1 MKNCKLN
8 TKLLFIKFVQ
18 KNYLMKTCFKFWFI
32 LLTFFSCKNEIK
44 TNTVLSE
51 LKNRPVKFSPQLRG
65 VFNQP
70 IDFVEAA
77 EKSINAVVHVKN
89 TSVVSDDFSYLD
101 YFYGRNKSPQN
112 RIGTGSGVIVSPDGF
127 IITNNHVIEDATKI
141 EVTTNENIR
150 YEAKLVGTDPYTDI
164 AVLKIETKKLLPYLY
179 FADSDN
185 TKIGEWVLAIGNP
198 FNLNST
204 VTAGIISAKSRDLNK
219 LDRRNQSFIQTDAA
233 VNQGNSGG
241 ALVNLNGEL
250 IGINTAITTIS
261 GGFEGYSF
269 AVPSNIAR
277 KVFEDIIEFGTNQ
290 KGMLGVQGFAISPEF
305 EKFIK
310 ENKIQQSEGFYVS
323 KVLENMGAFNAGI
336 KEGDI
341 LISVDDI
348 KIKKFSD
355 LTGYLESKRPGDRV
369 RLGFFRND
377 IKKYLNVKL
386 EKTKTVEFLNM
397 TLSNLTNKEKE
408 DLKIDSGLR
417 ILDSGELLEGQ
428 IENNSILIDINGNI
442 IDAVDQILQMDPN
455 RVRWITYINP
465 SGEKIRLR
473 F

>member
-1 MKNCKLN
+1 
-8 TKLLFIKFVQ
+8 
-18 KNYLMKTCFKFWFI
+18 MKTYFKFWFV
-32 LLTFFSCKNEIK
+32 LLAFFSCTKKEKSNIIFDE
-44 TNTVLSE
+44 NYSS
-51 LKNRPVKFSPQLRG
+51 PVSYSTPFDQ
-65 VFNQP
+65 VFKQP
-70 IDFVEAA
+70 VDFVEAA

-89 TSVVSDDFSYLD
+89 TSIISDDFSYLD
-101 YFYGRNKSPQN
+101 YFYGRSKSPQN

-127 IITNNHVIEDATKI
+127 IITNNHVIENANKI
-141 EVTTNENIR
+141 EVTTNNNIR
-150 YEAKLVGTDPYTDI
+150 YEAKLIGTDPYTDI
-164 AVLKIETKKLLPYLY
+164 AVLKIETQKLLPYLY
-179 FADSDN
+179 FANSDN

-269 AVPSNIAR
+269 AVPSNIAK

-305 EKFIK
+305 EKFIQ
-310 ENKIQQSEGFYVS
+310 ENNITQSEGFYVS
-323 KVLENMGAFNAGI
+323 KVLENMGASNAGI

-341 LISVDDI
+341 LISVDQI

-355 LTGYLESKRPGDRV
+355 LTGYLESKRPGDNV
-369 RLGFFRND
+369 KIGFFRKD
-377 IKKYLNVKL
+377 VKKYLTVKL
-386 EKTKTVEFLNM
+386 EKTKTVQFLNM
-397 TLSNLTNKEKE
+397 TLSNLSKQEKE
-408 DLKIDSGLR
+408 NLKIKNGLR
-417 ILDSGELLEGQ
+417 IVESGDFLKGQ
-428 IENNSILIDINGNI
+428 IENNSILIDINGK
-442 IDAVDQILQMDPN
+442 AVDTVDEVLQIDPE

-465 SGEKIRLR
+465 NGEKIRLR

>member
-1 MKNCKLN
+1 M
-8 TKLLFIKFVQ
+8 
-18 KNYLMKTCFKFWFI
+18 
-32 LLTFFSCKNEIK
+32 
-44 TNTVLSE
+44 
-51 LKNRPVKFSPQLRG
+51 
-65 VFNQP
+65 
-70 IDFVEAA
+70 
-77 EKSINAVVHVKN
+77 
-89 TSVVSDDFSYLD
+89 
-101 YFYGRNKSPQN
+101 
-112 RIGTGSGVIVSPDGF
+112 SPDGY
-127 IITNNHVIEDATKI
+127 IITNNHVIENATKI
-141 EVTTNENIR
+141 EVTTNDNIR

-164 AVLKIETKKLLPYLY
+164 AVLKIETQKLLPYLY
-179 FADSDN
+179 FGNSDN

-305 EKFIK
+305 EKFIN
-310 ENKIQQSEGFYVS
+310 ENNIKQSEGFYVS
-323 KVLENMGAFNAGI
+323 KVLENMGAYNAGI
-336 KEGDI
+336 KEGDV

-355 LTGYLESKRPGDRV
+355 LTGYLESKRPGDNV
-369 RLGFFRND
+369 KLGFFRKD
-377 IKKYLNVKL
+377 SKKYLNVKL
-386 EKTKTVEFLNM
+386 EKTKTIQFLNM
-397 TLSNLTNKEKE
+397 TLSNLTKKEKE
-408 DLKIDSGLR
+408 DLKIKSG
-417 ILDSGELLEGQ
+417 IKIVESGELLKGQ
-428 IENNSILIDINGNI
+428 IENNSILIDVNGDS
-442 IDAVDQILQMDPN
+442 IDAVDQILQIEPEN
-455 RVRWITYINP
+455 VRWITYINP
-465 SGEKIRLR
+465 NGEKIRLR

>member
-1 MKNCKLN
+1 
-8 TKLLFIKFVQ
+8 
-18 KNYLMKTCFKFWFI
+18 MKTYFKFWFV
-32 LLTFFSCKNEIK
+32 LLAFFSCTKKEKSNIIFDE
-44 TNTVLSE
+44 NYSS
-51 LKNRPVKFSPQLRG
+51 PVSYSTPFDQ
-65 VFNQP
+65 VFKQP
-70 IDFVEAA
+70 VDFVEAA

-89 TSVVSDDFSYLD
+89 TSIISDDFSYLD
-101 YFYGRNKSPQN
+101 YFYGRSKSPQN

-127 IITNNHVIEDATKI
+127 IITNNHVIENANKI
-141 EVTTNENIR
+141 EVTTNNNIR
-150 YEAKLVGTDPYTDI
+150 YEAKLIGTDPYTDI
-164 AVLKIETKKLLPYLY
+164 AVLKIDTQKLLPYLY
-179 FADSDN
+179 FANSDN

-269 AVPSNIAR
+269 AVPSNIAK

-305 EKFIK
+305 EKFIQ
-310 ENKIQQSEGFYVS
+310 ENNITQSEGFYVS
-323 KVLENMGAFNAGI
+323 KVLENMGASNAGI

-341 LISVDDI
+341 LISVDQI

-355 LTGYLESKRPGDRV
+355 LTGYLESKRPGDNV
-369 RLGFFRND
+369 KIGFFRKD
-377 IKKYLNVKL
+377 VKKYLTVKL
-386 EKTKTVEFLNM
+386 EKTKTVQFLNM
-397 TLSNLTNKEKE
+397 TLSNLSKQEKE
-408 DLKIDSGLR
+408 NLKIKNGLR
-417 ILDSGELLEGQ
+417 IVESGDFLKGQ
-428 IENNSILIDINGNI
+428 IENNSILIDINGDP
-442 IDAVDQILQMDPN
+442 IDAVDQILQMEPE
-455 RVRWITYINP
+455 RVKWLTYINP
-465 SGEKIRLR
+465 NGEKIRLR

>member
-1 MKNCKLN
+1 MKA
-8 TKLLFIKFVQ
+8 
-18 KNYLMKTCFKFWFI
+18 YFI
-32 LLTFFSCKNEIK
+32 LGFLIISFFSCKSEKKSID
-44 TNTVLSE
+44 VFSE
-51 LKNRPVKFSPQLRG
+51 LNPKSVKYNYIVDRVSSQPV
-65 VFNQP
+65 
-70 IDFVEAA
+70 DFVEAA
-77 EKSINAVVHVKN
+77 NKSIDAVVHVKN
-89 TSVVSDDFSYLD
+89 TSVISDDFSYLD
-101 YFYGRNKSPQN
+101 YFYGRNRSPQN

-141 EVTTNENIR
+141 EVTTNDNIR
-150 YEAKLVGTDPYTDI
+150 YDAKLVGTDPYTDI
-164 AVLKIETKKLLPYLY
+164 AVLKIQTKKSLPYLY
-179 FADSDN
+179 FGNSDN

-305 EKFIK
+305 EEFIN
-310 ENKIQQSEGFYVS
+310 ENNIQQTEGFYVS

-341 LISVDDI
+341 LVSVDDI

-355 LTGYLESKRPGDRV
+355 LTGYLESKRPGDMV
-369 RLGFFRND
+369 NIGFIRNE
-377 IKKYLNVKL
+377 IKNFLKVKL
-386 EKTKTVEFLNM
+386 EKTKTVQFLNM
-397 TLSNLTNKEKE
+397 TLSNLTKKEKV
-408 DLKIDSGLR
+408 DLKIKNGLKVVE
-417 ILDSGELLEGQ
+417 SGEFLKGQ
-428 IENNSILIDINGNI
+428 IENNSILIDINGDA
-442 IDAVDQILQMDPN
+442 IDAVDQILQIEPES
-455 RVRWITYINP
+455 VRWITYINP
-465 SGEKIRLR
+465 NGEKIRLR

>member
-1 MKNCKLN
+1 MKA
-8 TKLLFIKFVQ
+8 
-18 KNYLMKTCFKFWFI
+18 YFI
-32 LLTFFSCKNEIK
+32 LGFLIISFFSCKSEKKSID
-44 TNTVLSE
+44 VFSE
-51 LKNRPVKFSPQLRG
+51 LNPKSVKYNYTVDRVSSQPV
-65 VFNQP
+65 
-70 IDFVEAA
+70 DFVEAA
-77 EKSINAVVHVKN
+77 NKSIDAVVHVKN
-89 TSVVSDDFSYLD
+89 TSVISDDFSYLD
-101 YFYGRNKSPQN
+101 YFYGRNRSPQN

-141 EVTTNENIR
+141 EVTTNDNIR
-150 YEAKLVGTDPYTDI
+150 YDEKLVGTDPYTDI
-164 AVLKIETKKLLPYLY
+164 AVLKIQTKKSLPYLY
-179 FADSDN
+179 FGNSDN

-305 EKFIK
+305 EKFIN
-310 ENKIQQSEGFYVS
+310 ENNIKQSEGFYVS
-323 KVLENMGAFNAGI
+323 NVMENMGASNAGI

-341 LISVDDI
+341 LVSVDAI

-355 LTGYLESKRPGDRV
+355 LTGYLESKRPGDKV
-369 RLGFFRND
+369 NIGFIRND
-377 IKKYLNVKL
+377 VKNYLTVKL
-386 EKTKTVEFLNM
+386 EKTKTIQFLNM
-397 TLSNLTNKEKE
+397 TLSNLTKKEKV
-408 DLKIDSGLR
+408 DLKIKNGLKV
-417 ILDSGELLEGQ
+417 IESGEFLNGQ
-428 IENNSILIDINGNI
+428 IENNSILIDINGK
-442 IDAVDQILQMDPN
+442 AVDTVDEVLQIDPE

-465 SGEKIRLR
+465 NGEKIRLR